1 MTTQIISPTAL
12 QIERNFK
19 APREKVFRAWTNAG
33 ALRMWFA
40 VAEGFTTPI
49 AEVDLRIG
57 GRYRLGM
64 KPPDNGPILIVGGV
78 YRMIRPPEKL
88 VFTWSWEA
96 AGSDEPETL
105 VTVEFI
111 DLGDETQ
118 VVLTHE
124 QFVTTEARDQHGD
137 GWQGC
142 LNRLTLALENEEV

>member
-12 QIERNFK
+12 QIKGNFK
-19 APREKVFRAWTNAG
+19 APRERVFQAWTNAA

-64 KPPDNGPILIVGGV
+64 QPPDNSPILIVGGV
-78 YRMIRPPEKL
+78 YRLIQPPEKL

-96 AGSDEPETL
+96 AGPDEPETL

-111 DLGDETQ
+111 ALGDETQ

-124 QFVTTEARDQHGD
+124 QFVTTEERDQHGD

-142 LNRLTLALENEEV
+142 LNRLSLALEKEEV

>member
-1 MTTQIISPTAL
+1 
-12 QIERNFK
+12 
-19 APREKVFRAWTNAG
+19 
-33 ALRMWFA
+33 MWFA
-40 VAEGFTTPI
+40 VAEGYTTPI

-64 KPPDNGPILIVGGV
+64 QPPNNSPVLIVSGF
-78 YRMIRPPEKL
+78 YRLIQPLEKL

-96 AGSDEPETL
+96 AGPDEPETL

-111 DLGDETQ
+111 ALGYETQ

-124 QFVTTEARDQHGD
+124 QFATIEGRDQHGE

-142 LNRLTLALENEEV
+142 LNRLSLVLENEEV